1 MEVDALGAW
10 PRSILAQIL
19 RHGSLFS
26 GLASLAEW
34 PLGGIFILSIADTK
48 VVDAN
53 ELAGINAL
61 GPVLPHRGP

>member
-1 MEVDALGAW
+1 MGALGAW

-19 RHGSLFS
+19 RHGSF
-26 GLASLAEW
+26 LAAWLAW
-34 PLGGIFILSIADTK
+34 QKWLLGGPFILSIADTK
-48 VVDAN
+48 SVDAN